1 MRSFHL
7 SAAAIFTLFHSA
19 SIKVKPMNLS
29 YGVEKVFNEDIPKLQ
44 HGNDG
49 LIYTP
54 LQSPYVVGTD
64 PKMYVIPCN
73 PPSCALFVGPSHRIT
88 DANVSPHSL

>member
-1 MRSFHL
+1 
-7 SAAAIFTLFHSA
+7 
-19 SIKVKPMNLS
+19 MNLS

-49 LIYTP
+49 LIFTP

-64 PKMYVIPCN
+64 PKMYVN
-73 PPSCALFVGPSHRIT
+73 PSTNFLIASSPEAILIIT
-88 DANVSPHSL
+88 TMHHGSSA